1 MSGNDYYSVL
11 GVGRDA
17 GADDIKKAYRK
28 LAQEYHPD
36 KHKGDKDIEEKF
48 KEINEAYEV
57 LKDPAK
63 KAQYDRFGYVGAHPG
78 GGGGGYREAGFGAD
92 FQDLFGDVF
101 SEFFGGGRRRPGPE
115 PGVDLRYD
123 IDITFEEAAFGTEKT
138 VEIPRTAA
146 CKKCSGTGAK
156 PGTSPENCTTCN
168 GAGQVRFQQG
178 FFSVSR
184 TCPACSGKGVVIK
197 DPCAECAGAGKVRVR
212 RSITVKVPPGV
223 DTGSRLRIVGEG
235 ESGDRGGPPGDLY
248 VVLNVS
254 AHEFF
259 SRDGD
264 DVICEVPITFP
275 QAALGA
281 EIEVPSIEGLVKLK
295 IPHGT
300 QSGKVFRLKGKG
312 IASLRTGRR
321 GDERVVIKVQTP
333 TKLTKRQKE
342 ILEEFAGIGGDEA
355 ATGGKNF
362 FSRVKE
368 IFE

>member
-1 MSGNDYYSVL
+1 MSGTDYYSVL

-248 VVLNVS
+248 VVLNV
-254 AHEFF
+254 
-259 SRDGD
+259 
-264 DVICEVPITFP
+264 
-275 QAALGA
+275 L
-281 EIEVPSIEGLVKLK
+281 
-295 IPHGT
+295 
-300 QSGKVFRLKGKG
+300 LKGRRRRH
-312 IASLRTGRR
+312 LRGADNLPSGRARR
-321 GDERVVIKVQTP
+321 GDRGAVHRGARKAQDTP
-333 TKLTKRQKE
+333 RHAVRQG
-342 ILEEFAGIGGDEA
+342 LQAQGQGDSVA
-355 ATGGKNF
+355 SHRQA
-362 FSRVKE
+362 R
-368 IFE
+368 